1 MIIYVVVVCHN
12 LTQVES
18 IRNLRK
24 FGVLYDRDFSGRVND
39 VYEDFKNKIQLEK
52 CRSREEELEKKRQ
65 EVYKK
70 FLLSRA
76 YAPILKDF
84 YSRFQEMNFKHK
96 MKLETLNDIQ
106 N

>member
-1 MIIYVVVVCHN
+1 MFHN

-24 FGVLYDRDFSGRVND
+24 FGVSFDRNISGRVND
-39 VYEDFKNKIQLEK
+39 VYEEFKNKIQLEK
-52 CRSREEELEKKRQ
+52 YRSREEELEKKRQ

-76 YAPILKDF
+76 YAPILNDF
-84 YSRFQEMNFKHK
+84 YSR
-96 MKLETLNDIQ
+96 LEEKNLLRNLNYET
-106 N
+106 

>member
-1 MIIYVVVVCHN
+1 MKFFKKPVCFSMIIFVVVCHN
-12 LTQVES
+12 LTQAES

-24 FGVLYDRDFSGRVND
+24 FGVSFDRDINERVND

-52 CRSREEELEKKRQ
+52 YCSREEELEKKRQ

-84 YSRFQEMNFKHK
+84 YSRF
-96 MKLETLNDIQ
+96 
-106 N
+106 

>member
-1 MIIYVVVVCHN
+1 MKYFKKSAYFSMIIYVVVVCHN
-12 LTQVES
+12 LTQAES
-18 IRNLRK
+18 IRNLKK
-24 FGVLYDRDFSGRVND
+24 FGVSFDRDINERVND

-52 CRSREEELEKKRQ
+52 YRSREEELEKKRQ

-84 YSRFQEMNFKHK
+84 YSRF
-96 MKLETLNDIQ
+96 
-106 N
+106 